1 MERVALARLGWIAAQ
16 LQYFPEQQ
24 TGFRRQRCTADSISD
39 VVATLEDAKAT
50 GDVAMLVLLDVKSA
64 FDGLPHAV
72 IEACLD
78 RLGQSGCLRRFISAF
93 LTGRTFRD
101 WRREVPGFLFLECS
115 GCSRDSAGGAAFT
128 HSTPSAHDDTA
139 THRPAEP
146 RGEPRKERTAFSR
159 SQVETLEAEF
169 SQRNYLTRLR
179 RYEIA
184 LALDLTE
191 RQVKIWFQNRRMKC
205 KRSRTAVK
213 AEWSPSPSVP
223 KSPFLLQADADQK
236 KLVPACCADI
246 SEPNCFN

>member
-1 MERVALARLGWIAAQ
+1 MELP
-16 LQYFPEQQ
+16 YTEHFPHPCSPEWTDLCWHSTQ
-24 TGFRRQRCTADSISD
+24 
-39 VVATLEDAKAT
+39 EHK
-50 GDVAMLVLLDVKSA
+50 
-64 FDGLPHAV
+64 
-72 IEACLD
+72 
-78 RLGQSGCLRRFISAF
+78 
-93 LTGRTFRD
+93 D